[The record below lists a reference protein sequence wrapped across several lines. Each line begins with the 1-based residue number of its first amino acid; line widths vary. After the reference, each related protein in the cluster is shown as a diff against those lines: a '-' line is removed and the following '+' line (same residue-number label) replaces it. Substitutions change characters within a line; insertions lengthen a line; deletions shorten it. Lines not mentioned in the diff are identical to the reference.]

1 MYKFIFSLAIIGLL
15 IFSSCKDEN
24 ADGCN
29 IVFPDSGKVSYLQS
43 VQPLFDCSC
52 NYSGCHDDGT
62 KNERGFSLTDYGNFR
77 YSYIIIPGDTN
88 ASPLIRRIEGLPPGT
103 PMPPDR
109 EPLNL
114 NQKNGIRRWVLQG
127 AQYN

>member
-1 MYKFIFSLAIIGLL
+1 MYKLISLLAIVGLL

-24 ADGCN
+24 ADGCK

-52 NYSGCHDDGT
+52 SYSGCHDDGT
-62 KNERGFSLTDYGNFR
+62 KIERGFSLTDFGNFR
-77 YSYIIIPGDTN
+77 YSHIIIPGDPD
-88 ASPLIRRIEGLPPGT
+88 ASPLIRRIEGLPPGN

-114 NQKNGIRRWVLQG
+114 NQKNGMRRWVLQG